1 MLIHMFINIH
11 LNSSLL
17 TSNLIA
23 LIKLLVNFF
32 NIIHCQDIK
41 KNCSIIKYVDKVI
54 SATLVE
60 YNIVSV
66 QGILFN
72 C

>member
-1 MLIHMFINIH
+1 MLIRMFINIH

-41 KNCSIIKYVDKVI
+41 KTVVLLNMF
-54 SATLVE
+54 TR
-60 YNIVSV
+60 
-66 QGILFN
+66 LFQPHY
-72 C
+72 